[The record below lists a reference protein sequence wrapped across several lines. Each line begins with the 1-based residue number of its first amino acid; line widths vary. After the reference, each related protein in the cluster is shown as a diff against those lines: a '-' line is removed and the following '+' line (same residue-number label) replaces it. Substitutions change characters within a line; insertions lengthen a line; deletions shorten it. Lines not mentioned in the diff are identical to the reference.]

1 MTDDRVQAVFREE
14 CGELL
19 AHVEETLLQAEQS
32 QVEADREQIDDL
44 FRSIHTIKGNSSM
57 FGRDALAEFAHRLES
72 LFELIRRGERTLT
85 QEVCSLGLESVDCM
99 KALLDGGD
107 RADAITDRVSTLAK
121 HIDAEVGANRALSP
135 DTDGRDEVKYRIRF
149 QPYSTLFERGI
160 RPHALLEELAKLGR
174 SEVTCR
180 EVEPVPPLNA
190 LDTSNSY
197 FEFRIELETTAPR
210 REVEDVFIF
219 VGDDALVSIEELSSD
234 EPAESGP
241 GAESEK
247 DDPNGDESLV
257 EVGASASD
265 STVISGGRTRTIRV
279 DVERLDQLV
288 NLVGEIVTLQ
298 ARMQQQ
304 STDGSNDRA
313 RGGVLRDLVEQ
324 MGRQVADL
332 RESAMALRMIP
343 VSDTLDGLA
352 RLLRDLTLQCG
363 KMARLRTVGTETEID
378 KKMSELLKD
387 PLVHILRNAVDH
399 GIEAP
404 AERIELEKPEEATI
418 EIVAEY
424 AGTDVQLR
432 IIDDGRGLDTAAIRD
447 RAIERG
453 LIDSS
458 VEWSERE
465 IHELV
470 FHPGFSTR
478 SSAGALSGRGVG
490 LDVVRKNIEQLG
502 GSVSIASERGKG
514 CELRLRVPLT
524 LAIIDGLM
532 IQVGDEKYVINLGLV
547 DECLRMTADVLDRS
561 ASRRLAH
568 IRGTAVPY
576 LSLRSYLEV
585 PGEAPDTEQ
594 MVVVRLG
601 EHRAGIVVDAILG
614 QVQAVIKPLDR
625 VCRNIAAVSGS
636 TVTGDGSIALILD
649 VHKIVETADGSAHKT
664 RATSDMNISQGE
676 AV

>member
-1 MTDDRVQAVFREE
+1 M
-14 CGELL
+14 
-19 AHVEETLLQAEQS
+19 
-32 QVEADREQIDDL
+32 
-44 FRSIHTIKGNSSM
+44 
-57 FGRDALAEFAHRLES
+57 
-72 LFELIRRGERTLT
+72 
-85 QEVCSLGLESVDCM
+85 
-99 KALLDGGD
+99 
-107 RADAITDRVSTLAK
+107 
-121 HIDAEVGANRALSP
+121 
-135 DTDGRDEVKYRIRF
+135 
-149 QPYSTLFERGI
+149 
-160 RPHALLEELAKLGR
+160 
-174 SEVTCR
+174 
-180 EVEPVPPLNA
+180 
-190 LDTSNSY
+190 
-197 FEFRIELETTAPR
+197 LETSAPR
-210 REVEDVFIF
+210 AEIEKVFIF
-219 VGDDALVSIEELSSD
+219 AGEDARVSIEELSRDERRRIGSEDDSD
-234 EPAESGP
+234 ESAVNGGDLLAEPRIPAT
-241 GAESEK
+241 
-247 DDPNGDESLV
+247 DT
-257 EVGASASD
+257 
-265 STVISGGRTRTIRV
+265 TVKSGGRTRTIRV

-304 STDGSNDRA
+304 SINGANGRA
-313 RGGVLRDLVEQ
+313 RGGVLQDLVEQ

-352 RLLRDLTLQCG
+352 RLLRDLTVQCG
-363 KMARLRTVGTETEID
+363 KRARLRTSGTETEID

-399 GIEAP
+399 GIETP
-404 AERIELEKPEEATI
+404 AERVELDKPEEATI

-432 IIDDGRGLDTAAIRD
+432 IIDDGRGLDTEAIRD

-453 LIDSS
+453 LIDAD
-458 VEWSERE
+458 VDRNERE

-478 SSAGALSGRGVG
+478 GSAGALSGRGVG
-490 LDVVRKNIEQLG
+490 LDVVRQNIEQLG
-502 GSVSIASERGKG
+502 GSVSISSERGKG

-532 IQVGDEKYVINLGLV
+532 VQVGDEKYVVNLGLV

-561 ASRRLAH
+561 ATRRLAH
-568 IRGTAVPY
+568 IRGKAVPY

-585 PGEAPDTEQ
+585 SGEAPPAEQ

-601 EHRAGIVVDAILG
+601 EHRAGLVVDAILG

-625 VCRNIAAVSGS
+625 VCRNVAAVSGS

-649 VHKIVETADGSAHKT
+649 VHKIVETADGTAHKG
-664 RATSDMNISQGE
+664 RATADANIPEGE